1 MADLSD
7 DQLQQLCAA
16 LGWQGGT
23 FWQVLDEVK
32 RLRGERAVF
41 MGLLTD
47 CTAVLNTIVPSNCD
61 EAEKMGDLISA
72 IYNAR
77 DPHRRKGALL

>member
-7 DQLQQLCAA
+7 DQLRRLCEA

-32 RLRGERAVF
+32 RLKAAPRC
-41 MGLLTD
+41 
-47 CTAVLNTIVPSNCD
+47 CTLPA
-61 EAEKMGDLISA
+61 
-72 IYNAR
+72 
-77 DPHRRKGALL
+77 